1 MFHRIA
7 ALLTLGAMLASSM
20 PAPAVAK
27 SVDASQYSA
36 LKWRFV
42 GPLRG
47 GRSKS
52 VAGVASMPNRF
63 YTGAVNGGVWRTDDA
78 GRTWYPIFDA
88 NSSGSVG
95 SIAIAPSDANVIYV
109 GSGEGMQRPD
119 LSVGNGIYK
128 SIDAGKTWSH
138 LGLRDGLQIP
148 NISVDSKNPDHVLVA
163 VLGHPY
169 GPNKER
175 GIFLSNDGGASF
187 KSVLFKNEN
196 VGANDVKFDP
206 NDSNVAYATMWA
218 ARSAPWEAGPFEI
231 AGSGVYKTTDGGS
244 TWTQLTNGLPPRI
257 GRSEIAVAPSNSSVV
272 YATVDAPSGCAVYRS
287 DDAGAHF
294 NMTSS
299 DDRVCARSGDLM
311 MVAIDPKNADTIYV
325 TSTSTYRST
334 DGGKTFVALKGAPG
348 GDDYGYV
355 WINPGDPNVIAI
367 ASDQGTTIS
376 VNGGQTWSSWYNQP
390 TGQMYHV
397 NADDRFPYW
406 VCGGQQDSGSACVSS
421 RGPWGQV
428 NERDW
433 HPAGAEE
440 YGYAVPDPLH
450 PGVVFGGKV
459 ERFDEAS
466 GQMQEVSPNP
476 LRAKPYRVVRTE
488 PLAFDHFD
496 KHVLY
501 FGANQVYKT
510 RDGGLHWQIISPDL
524 TRATWAMPDV
534 IKAFESNDPQH
545 GKHRGVVYALSP
557 SHTHA
562 GTLWAGTDDGLVWI
576 TRNGGGH
583 WANVTPAA
591 LTPWSKISQLD
602 AGHFD
607 DNTMYVAV
615 NRIRLD
621 DYSPWILRTH
631 DGGAHWTS
639 ITNGIAK
646 DETVNAVR
654 EDPHVRGLLYASTER
669 NVYVSFDDGDHWQ
682 SLQLNLPH
690 SSNRDII
697 VHGNDLVVATHGRGF
712 WILDN
717 LEPLRELAKSG
728 TFASAHL
735 FTPSQAYRLRR
746 NVNTDTPLPPEEPH
760 GTNPPDGAMI
770 DYVLPA
776 GASNVTIAIRNSS
789 GGVVRRFSSD
799 DPIPP
804 ALVLDKPTY
813 WERPFTRPS
822 TEAGMHRFVW
832 DLHEANPRSVNVDLP
847 ISANED
853 DTPRTPQGA
862 LVAPGR
868 YTIDL
873 TVDGHTQSRA
883 ITIAMDPR
891 SHMSKAD
898 LAQQYAYAHQT
909 AALIDASFAK
919 MTAAKASKNDKSV
932 QTFGALNGGLSFL
945 IDIIDGADAPVT
957 QGAKTAF
964 CTLRA
969 QAASAGIASSSAL
982 CPK

>member
-1 MFHRIA
+1 MFHRSV
-7 ALLTLGAMLASSM
+7 ALLTLCAMVASLA
-20 PAPAVAK
+20 PAPTIAK
-27 SVDASQYSA
+27 SIDSSQYSGLA
-36 LKWRFV
+36 WRFV

-47 GRSKS
+47 GRTKS
-52 VAGVASMPNRF
+52 IAGVATMPNRF
-63 YTGAVNGGVWRTDDA
+63 YTGAVNGGVWQTDDA
-78 GRTWYPIFDA
+78 GRTWRPIFDA
-88 NSSGSVG
+88 QSSGSVG
-95 SIAIAPSDANVIYV
+95 SIALAPSDPNVIYV

-128 SIDAGKTWSH
+128 SIDAGKTWAH

-148 NISVDSKNPDHVLVA
+148 NIAVDPKNPDHVLVA
-163 VLGHPY
+163 ALGHPY

-175 GIFLSNDGGASF
+175 GIFLSNDGGATF

-231 AGSGVYKTTDGGS
+231 AGSGVYKSTDGGA

-272 YATVDAPSGCAVYRS
+272 YASVDAPSGCAVYRS
-287 DDAGAHF
+287 DDGGAHF
-294 NMTSS
+294 NVTSS

-311 MVAIDPKNADTIYV
+311 MVAVDPKNADTIYV
-325 TSTSTYRST
+325 TSTSTYRSK
-334 DGGKTFVALKGAPG
+334 DGGKTWTAIKGAPG

-355 WINPGDPNVIAI
+355 WINPSDPNIIAI

-376 VNGGQTWSSWYNQP
+376 VNHGATWSSWYNQP

-421 RGPWGQV
+421 RGFWGEV
-428 NERDW
+428 TERDW
-433 HPAGAEE
+433 HPTGAEE

-466 GQMQEVSPNP
+466 GQSQEVSPNP

-488 PLAFDHFD
+488 PIAFDHFD
-496 KHVLY
+496 KHVMY
-501 FGANQVYKT
+501 FGANQVYST
-510 RDGGLHWQIISPDL
+510 RDGGVNWKAISPDL
-524 TRATWAMPDV
+524 SRATWAMPDV
-534 IKAFESNDPQH
+534 IKAFEGGDPQH

-576 TRNGGGH
+576 TRNGGGS
-583 WANVTPAA
+583 WRKITPPA
-591 LTPWSKISQLD
+591 LTAWSKISQLD

-607 DNTMYVAV
+607 DNTVYVAV

-621 DYSPWILRTH
+621 DYSPWIMRTH
-631 DGGAHWTS
+631 DGGAHWAKVV
-639 ITNGIAK
+639 NGIGS

-654 EDPHVRGLLYASTER
+654 EDPYVRGLVYAATER

-690 SSNRDII
+690 SSNRDIV

-717 LEPLRELAKSG
+717 IEPLRELAKNG
-728 TFASAHL
+728 TFAAAHF

-746 NVNTDTPLPPEEPH
+746 NVNSDTPLPPEEPH

-770 DYVLPA
+770 DYALPSA
-776 GASNVTIAIRNSS
+776 ATEVTIAIRDAS
-789 GGVVRRFSSD
+789 GKLVRRYSSN
-799 DPIPP
+799 DPQPE
-804 ALVLDKPTY
+804 ALLLDKPTY
-813 WERPFTRPS
+813 WERPFSRPS
-822 TEAGMHRFVW
+822 TSAGMHRFVW
-832 DLHEANPRSVNVDLP
+832 DLHEASPRSVNVDLP

-862 LVAPGR
+862 LVTPGK
-868 YTIDL
+868 YTITL
-873 TVDGHTQSRA
+873 SVDGKTQTHTLNLE
-883 ITIAMDPR
+883 MDPR
-891 SHMSKAD
+891 SKMSKAE
-898 LAQQYAYAHQT
+898 LATQYAFAHQT
-909 AALIDASFAK
+909 AALIDATFAGL
-919 MTAAKASKNDKSV
+919 ASAKSKKNDKSAA
-932 QTFGALNGGLSFL
+932 TLGALNGGLSFL
-945 IDIIDGADAPVT
+945 IDIIDGADGPVT
-957 QGAKTAF
+957 QGAKSAF
-964 CTLRA
+964 CTLRS
-969 QAASAGIASSSAL
+969 QAAAAGISSPSSL